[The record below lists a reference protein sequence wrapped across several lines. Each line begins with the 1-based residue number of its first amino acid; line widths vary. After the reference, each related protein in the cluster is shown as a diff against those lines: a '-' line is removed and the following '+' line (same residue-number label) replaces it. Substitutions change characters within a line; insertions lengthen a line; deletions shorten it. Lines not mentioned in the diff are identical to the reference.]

1 MDSSCASVLQTAE
14 NSDQRSNLMTNH
26 SKESSTFMV
35 LFLWFKWESVRERHT
50 YIYNDYWNRWN
61 EGQSR
66 CLFKIAM

>member
-50 YIYNDYWNRWN
+50 YI
-61 EGQSR
+61 
-66 CLFKIAM
+66 